1 MKMLKEGG
9 NTLSIFTPF
18 TQKNVTLRNRIV
30 MSPMCMYTAGDDGKA
45 TDWHYVHYGT
55 RAAGGVGLVILEAT
69 AVESRGRISCN
80 DLGLW
85 NDEQIEPLRRI
96 VSFIKAQGA
105 AAAIQLAH
113 AGRKAQVND
122 TIVAPSAIA
131 FDEHSPVPHA
141 LTEDEIEEVLEAW
154 RQAARRAREA
164 GFDIVEIHGAHGYL
178 VHEFLSPLSNQ
189 RTDQYGDGLSGR
201 FLFLKRVIE
210 AVKQEW
216 PEENPLYLRI
226 SAVDHVEGGLTI
238 EDSIQIAKMAKEAGV
253 DLIDCSS
260 GAILPVMPKKIF
272 PGYQVSYAEAIR
284 KEVSISTGCVGLIDE
299 PALANE
305 IIGNERADLVFLG
318 RVLLRNPYWVLQ
330 AARQRNR
337 TYEGPRQ
344 YERGFK

>member
-1 MKMLKEGG
+1 M
-9 NTLSIFTPF
+9 SIFTPF

-55 RAAGGVGLVILEAT
+55 RAVGGVGLVMLEAT
-69 AVESRGRISCN
+69 AVESRGRISHQ
-80 DLGLW
+80 DLGIW
-85 NDEQIEPLRRI
+85 SDEHIKPLRRI
-96 VSFIKAQGA
+96 VHFVKAQGA

-113 AGRKAQVND
+113 AGRKAQVKD
-122 TIVAPSAIA
+122 AIVAPSAVP
-131 FDEHSPVPHA
+131 FDENSPVPQE
-141 LTEDEIEEVLEAW
+141 LSEEEIEKVLDAW

-178 VHEFLSPLSNQ
+178 INEFLSPLANK
-189 RTDQYGDGLSGR
+189 RTDRYGGSLEGR

-238 EDSIQIAKMAKEAGV
+238 EDSIKIAGMAKEAGV

-260 GAILPVMPKKIF
+260 GAILPVVPKKIF

-284 KEVSISTGCVGLIDE
+284 KQAGIATGCVGLIDD
-299 PALANE
+299 PSLANE

-330 AARQRNR
+330 AAKQRNR
-337 TYEGPRQ
+337 EYEGPRQ